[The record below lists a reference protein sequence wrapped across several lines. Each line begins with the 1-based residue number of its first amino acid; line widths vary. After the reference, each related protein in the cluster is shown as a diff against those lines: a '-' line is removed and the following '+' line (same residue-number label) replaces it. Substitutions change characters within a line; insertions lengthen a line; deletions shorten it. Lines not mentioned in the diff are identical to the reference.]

1 MRLEDFVNVLKEKEA
16 RLCNS
21 YEETIELCN
30 DKFLEIIMVDAAF
43 IIELMMRYHIL
54 PSTHEKDRIFYKPWL
69 IRKIMDDILLL
80 ENQLPFFI
88 LESIFVKA
96 KISIFP
102 QQDEKLSLIWL
113 THHLFKTKA
122 YLGEIEQHWDY
133 LCSSKIEHFF
143 FHFTCICH
151 QHQELPLKRKV
162 KTLKLYWYPLKVLF

>member
-1 MRLEDFVNVLKEKEA
+1 MSLEDFVNVLKENEA
-16 RLCNS
+16 KLRNS
-21 YEETIELCN
+21 YEETIELCS
-30 DKFLEIIMVDAAF
+30 DKFLEIIMVDTAF
-43 IIELMMRYHIL
+43 IIELMMRYYIL
-54 PSTHEKDRIFYKPWL
+54 PSTHEKDHIFYKPWL

-122 YLGEIEQHWDY
+122 YLGEMEQHWDY
-133 LCSSKIEHFF
+133 LCSSKIEHFL
-143 FHFTCICH
+143 HFTHICH
-151 QHQELPLKRKV
+151 LH
-162 KTLKLYWYPLKVLF
+162 